1 MVFASRLDP
10 AKVIG
15 REPERLSLSEAIAL
29 AGQFVAIE
37 VYTPESRPLR
47 RIEAVA
53 ETPEDC
59 IRELV
64 SRGLDLR
71 RYEITRFKPPF

>member
-1 MVFASRLDP
+1 MVFASRIDP

-15 REPERLSLSEAIAL
+15 RAPERLKLEEAIAL

-37 VYTPESRPLR
+37 IYTPEARPLR
-47 RIEAVA
+47 KIEAVA

-64 SRGLDLR
+64 SRGLDPR
-71 RYEITRFKPPF
+71 RYEITRFKQPF